1 MQIVCLMQLLVTSA
15 RLLNGAGR
23 GALLAFDIQRQ
34 SVSTFINDPRI
45 TDPRGIAVRR
55 DDGLLFVNG
64 GPHRIVAINLE
75 NTVVRDSGSLDGF
88 DIGGANFDNDG
99 CYCFTARNLGTIC
112 KVSANLE
119 MAPTLCL
126 PQHSVHFPRGF
137 AFTPRGIYLASGIG
151 PHGTGDNTIYRFTP
165 DGKIDPAF
173 HVEDPELSP
182 LDLLVAPNGNVLVS
196 SETPFG
202 SPGATTTIR
211 EYDGIYGGLV
221 RVFSPTDDI
230 AFEKPRGLRFGPDG
244 GLYCVAQDEVALFN
258 FISGRCLGPVFRL
271 PGLNGQALEFFP

>member
-1 MQIVCLMQLLVTSA
+1 MQMLVTSA
-15 RLLNGAGR
+15 RLPNGGGH

-34 SVSTFINDPRI
+34 TVSAFINDPRI
-45 TDPRGIAVRR
+45 TDPRGLAVRR

-75 NTVVRDSGSLDGF
+75 NTVVRDSGILDGF

-99 CYCFTARNLGTIC
+99 CYCFTMRNLGTIGR
-112 KVSANLE
+112 VSANLE
-119 MAPTLCL
+119 MAPAFCL
-126 PQHSVHFPRGF
+126 PLRSVHFPRGF
-137 AFTPRGIYLASGIG
+137 AYTPHGVYLASGVG
-151 PHGTGDNTIYRFTP
+151 PDGTGDNTIYRFTP
-165 DGKIDPAF
+165 DGNRDPDF

-196 SETPFG
+196 SETPFAG
-202 SPGATTTIR
+202 TRAATTIR

-221 RVFSPTDDI
+221 RVFSPTDDV

-244 GLYCVAQDEVALFN
+244 GLYCVAQDEVALFD
-258 FISGRCLGPVFRL
+258 FISGRCLGPVIRL